1 MGGLRGTMNKTI
13 GQLATRSVVAI
24 ESEATVQEALQIM
37 CDRCISCIIVLSH
50 NEPIGIL
57 TERDIVFAANWL
69 LGQPDLLVKE
79 VMNKPV
85 MTVSEDMSVV
95 QAHQLFCQHGIRHLV
110 VLDSRLEMFGI
121 FTQTDM
127 VRSLKEKAFSGV
139 QDVSQL
145 MTEQVL
151 HVAPDVPAR
160 YALSLMARRSVSC
173 IVVVENGQPVGMF
186 TERDVVRCVAKG
198 VDLSGVP
205 VSEVM
210 SYSIVSTPL
219 TSAPYETIGLM
230 LKKSIR
236 RLLVTDERGGMTGI
250 LTQTD
255 IGRVL
260 EQQESGLV
268 SALLGDSGQAA
279 GLEPGFV

>member
-1 MGGLRGTMNKTI
+1 MKVTI
-13 GQLATRSVVAI
+13 GKLATRPVVAI
-24 ESEATVQEALQIM
+24 ESEATVQEALQVM
-37 CDRCISCIIVLSH
+37 CNRRISCIVILSH

-85 MTVSEDMSVV
+85 MTASEDMAVD
-95 QAHQLFCQHGIRHLV
+95 QAHQIFSQHTIRHLV
-110 VLDSRLEMFGI
+110 VLDRRLEMVGI
-121 FTQTDM
+121 FTQTDL
-127 VRSLKEKAFSGV
+127 VRSLREKAFTGV
-139 QDVSQL
+139 RDVSQL
-145 MTEQVL
+145 MSDQVL

-186 TERDVVRCVAKG
+186 TERDVVRCIAEG
-198 VDLSGVP
+198 VDLSAIP
-205 VSEVM
+205 VGSVM
-210 SYSIVSTPL
+210 SHSIIATPL
-219 TSAPYETIGLM
+219 TTAPHESISLM

-236 RLLVTDERGGMTGI
+236 RLLVTDENGALTGI

-260 EQQESGLV
+260 ERQELELV
-268 SALLGDSGQAA
+268 NTLLGASGQTTSLTPGAA
-279 GLEPGFV
+279 